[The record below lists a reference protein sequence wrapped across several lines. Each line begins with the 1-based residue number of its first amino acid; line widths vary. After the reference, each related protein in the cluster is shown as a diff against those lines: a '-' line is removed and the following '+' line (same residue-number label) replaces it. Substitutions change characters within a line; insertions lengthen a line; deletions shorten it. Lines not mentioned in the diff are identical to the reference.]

1 MFQVQLKKNEKK
13 LILKG
18 NSEVVEMAEDSS
30 TKMVINDVGNGWQHH
45 WLIGKNHLLDMDFKL
60 NEEFSFFHPI
70 LREDVTV
77 SFKVNRRKD
86 RQRDMMDRWTH

>member
-1 MFQVQLKKNEKK
+1 
-13 LILKG
+13 
-18 NSEVVEMAEDSS
+18 MAEDSS

-77 SFKVNRRKD
+77 SL
-86 RQRDMMDRWTH
+86 